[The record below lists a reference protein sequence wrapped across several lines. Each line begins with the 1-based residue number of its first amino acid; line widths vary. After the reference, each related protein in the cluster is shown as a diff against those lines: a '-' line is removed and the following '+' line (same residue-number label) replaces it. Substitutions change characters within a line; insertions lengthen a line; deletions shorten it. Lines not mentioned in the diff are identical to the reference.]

1 MASVPLITVSASSVV
16 AELPKSAYPRESI
29 ESGALLVGSRAK
41 VFLETKGS
49 NWVVTVKPVKK
60 SSKDGLVAIAGALL
74 NEALSHAFR
83 QKVVALNR
91 PLASPVLAR
100 ALEAGLPQ
108 TPHDPLEQLEP
119 QVRADREK
127 DIAELMEAS
136 KRWR

>member
-1 MASVPLITVSASSVV
+1 MASVPPITVSAASVV
-16 AELPKSAYPRESI
+16 ACLPKSSYPRESI
-29 ESGALLVGSRAK
+29 ESGALLVGARAK

-49 NWVVTVKPVKK
+49 NWIVTVKPVKK
-60 SSKDGLVAIAGALL
+60 TSKDELLGVAGALL

-91 PLASPVLAR
+91 PLASPVLER

-127 DIAELMEAS
+127 DIADLMEAA